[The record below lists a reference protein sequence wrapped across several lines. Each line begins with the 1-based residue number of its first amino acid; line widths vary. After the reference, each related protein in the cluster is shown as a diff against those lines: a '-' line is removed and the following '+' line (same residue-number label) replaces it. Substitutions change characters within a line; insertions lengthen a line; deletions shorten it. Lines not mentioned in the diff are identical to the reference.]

1 MKEKWNE
8 FVFDLNE
15 AKNRDA
21 DESEYHYIIES
32 QLKLLGW
39 LKSRGE
45 ICHKANIPIG
55 NNNFIQ
61 PDILIKKDGTDLFVI
76 EVKRPVHNITERE
89 RQQLISYMRQLKLN
103 VGIYIGEFI
112 EVLYDKLGSQEVE
125 PVLAVELEFDEPNGE
140 QFVKLFDRLN
150 YDQDAVVGFCEEQ
163 LKKQEQKKGLLK
175 IRDQLFSEGNSIIM
189 ESLQQYLSEKYNNV
203 FSEDSLIEMLSS
215 LKFNVSFASEDPIN
229 EIQHVPSVPTGIT
242 SKVSHL
248 KGGGLDYSK
257 YVLNGSYSMGKG
269 EFVLAVVKEY
279 IKLHPEKTYT
289 ELETTVFKPQFQ
301 LGGNKIDSL
310 KGSDGPGVIRSLS
323 FIKQKNYVGKRYHDE
338 VLYSADKVPFKV
350 CTEWGTNNIGNIVEL
365 AKRLGFKVTVL

>member
-15 AKNRDA
+15 AKNRNA

-39 LKSRGE
+39 LKSKGE

-61 PDILIKKDGTDLFVI
+61 PDILIKKDGSDLFVI

-112 EVLYDKLGSQEVE
+112 EILYDKPGYQEVE
-125 PVLAVELEFDEPNGE
+125 SVLAVELEFDEPNGE
-140 QFVKLFDRLN
+140 QFVKLFDRMSYN
-150 YDQDAVVGFCEEQ
+150 QDVVIGFCEEQ

-175 IRDQLFSEGNSIIM
+175 IREQLLSDGNSMIT
-189 ESLQQYLSEKYNNV
+189 ESLKQYLGVKYNNV
-203 FSEDSLIEMLSS
+203 YSEESLAEMLSS
-215 LKFNVSFASEDPIN
+215 LRFDVNYASEDPID
-229 EIQHVPSVPTGIT
+229 EIQYAPSTPTGTTYNVLHI
-242 SKVSHL
+242 
-248 KGGGLDYSK
+248 KGGGHDDSQYW
-257 YVLNGSYSMGKG
+257 LNGNGPMGKG
-269 EFVLAVVKEY
+269 AFVLAVVKEY
-279 IKLHPEKTYT
+279 IKQHPEKTYN

-310 KGSDGPGVIRSLS
+310 RLSDGPGVIRSLS
-323 FIKQKNYVGKRYHDE
+323 FIKQKNYIGKRYHNE

-350 CTEWGTNNIGNIVEL
+350 CTEWGASNIGNIVEL
-365 AKRLGFKVTVL
+365 AKRLGFDVKVL